1 MRIWWIFLIVS
12 QSPMVTAESTSLS
25 IEANSSYITVGD
37 TVVIKCSVHNI
48 TLLSFLNGYTLSWWK
63 DDVKLTTSSIMLSE
77 DLKDTRYIIAINSLG
92 ETVVSILQ
100 ITSECYSKIQF
111 YISKKKC
118 LCVYVLRPTRVL
130 FTRTIT
136 GKGLQNLTYAR
147 HSCPLRSKSY

>member
-1 MRIWWIFLIVS
+1 MRVWWIFLIMS
-12 QSPMVTAESTSLS
+12 QSPMVTAESPSHS

-77 DLKDTRYIIAINSLG
+77 DLKDTRYSIAINSLG

-118 LCVYVLRPTRVL
+118 LCVCMFYVLL
-130 FTRTIT
+130 EYFS
-136 GKGLQNLTYAR
+136 LE
-147 HSCPLRSKSY
+147 PLPVKDFKI

>member
-1 MRIWWIFLIVS
+1 MIVS

-37 TVVIKCSVHNI
+37 TVVINCSVHNI

-77 DLKDTRYIIAINSLG
+77 DLKDTRYSIAINSLG
-92 ETVVSILQ
+92 ETVVSILK
-100 ITSECYSKIQF
+100 ITSECYSKIQL

-118 LCVYVLRPTRVL
+118 LCVCVYVLRPTRVL
-130 FTRTIT
+130 FTRTIN

-147 HSCPLRSKSY
+147 HSCPLRTKSY